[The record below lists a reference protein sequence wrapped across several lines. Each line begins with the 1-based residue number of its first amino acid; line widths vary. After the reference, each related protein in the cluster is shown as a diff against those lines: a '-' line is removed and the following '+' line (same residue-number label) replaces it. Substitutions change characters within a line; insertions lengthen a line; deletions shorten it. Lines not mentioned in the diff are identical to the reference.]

1 MGLVKRGTTWWM
13 SFMYQGQQVRRST
26 GTSDKRLAEAILG
39 QVKVQIIEGRF
50 FEKPE
55 AQQRTLTELLDR
67 YLNEHAARRANYRR
81 ELTSVKTLKAF
92 FGAPTLDHV
101 TPKRIVAYKNQR
113 YIDGVKPAT
122 INRELATLKK
132 AFNLAW
138 REWEWCTDNPV
149 CRVSMEREDNT
160 RDRWLTVDEE
170 TRLLHAA
177 SPWLRELML
186 FAIHSG
192 MRMGEILGL
201 TWAGV
206 DLFRRTVTVFKAKNG
221 ERRTIPLNQTAVA
234 LLTDKAGSRSVNTEL
249 VFPSEAQTRLNASNI
264 SRSLHLALGK
274 AKMTDFHF
282 HDLRHTCATRM
293 VQAGVDLYKVQRL
306 LGHKSPIMTQRYAHH
321 CPESLRAGIEVLD
334 AGRVVSTNLAQ
345 LQVVPEGGPASC

>member
-1 MGLVKRGTTWWM
+1 M
-13 SFMYQGQQVRRST
+13 SFMYHGLQVRRST
-26 GTSDKRLAEAILG
+26 GTADKRLAAAIFG
-39 QVKVQIIEGRF
+39 KVKVQIIEGRF
-50 FEKPE
+50 FDKAD
-55 AQQRTLTELLDR
+55 AQQRTVTELLDR
-67 YLNEHAARRANYRR
+67 YLGEHAARRANYRR

-92 FGAPTLDHV
+92 FGNPTLDQV

-113 YIDGVKPAT
+113 YTDGVKPAT

-132 AFNLAW
+132 AFNLAR

-149 CRVSMEREDNT
+149 CRVSMEQENNT

-170 TRLLHAA
+170 QRLLHAA
-177 SPWLRELML
+177 APWLRTLMV
-186 FAIHSG
+186 FAVHTG
-192 MRMGEILGL
+192 MRQGEILGL

-206 DLFRRTVTVFKAKNG
+206 DLFRRTVTVFKSKNG
-221 ERRTIPLNQTAVA
+221 ERRTIPLNQTALD
-234 LLTDKAGSRSVNTEL
+234 LLKQKYGSRSGDTAL
-249 VFPSEAQTRLNASNI
+249 VFPSDARTRLNASNI
-264 SRSLHLALGK
+264 SRSLNLALEK

-321 CPESLRAGIEVLD
+321 YPESLRAGVEVLD
-334 AGRVVSTNLAQ
+334 AGRAVSTNLAQ
-345 LQVVPEGGPASC
+345 LQVVSECGPANC

>member
-26 GTSDKRLAEAILG
+26 GTTDKRLAEAILG
-39 QVKVQIIEGRF
+39 QVKGQIIEGRF
-50 FEKPE
+50 FEKSDT
-55 AQQRTLTELLDR
+55 QQRTLTELLER
-67 YLNEHAARRANYRR
+67 YISEHAVRRANYPR

-92 FGAPTLDHV
+92 FGNPMLDQV
-101 TPKRIVAYKNQR
+101 TPRRIVAYKNQR
-113 YIDGVKPAT
+113 YTDGVKPAT

-132 AFNLAW
+132 AFNLAR

-149 CRVSMEREDNT
+149 CRVSMERENNT
-160 RDRWLTVDEE
+160 RDRWLTVEEE

-186 FAIHSG
+186 FAIHTG

-201 TWAGV
+201 TWGGL

-221 ERRTIPLNQTAVA
+221 ERRTIPLNQTALD
-234 LLTDKAGSRSVNTEL
+234 LLKHKAGSRSVETEL
-249 VFPSEAQTRLNASNI
+249 VFPSEAHTQLNASNI
-264 SRSLHLALGK
+264 SRSLNLALEK
-274 AKMTDFHF
+274 VKMTDFHF

-321 CPESLRAGIEVLD
+321 CPESLRDGVEALD
-334 AGRVVSTNLAQ
+334 IGRAVSTNLAQ
-345 LQVVPEGGPASC
+345 LRVVSEYSPANC

>member
-1 MGLVKRGTTWWM
+1 
-13 SFMYQGQQVRRST
+13 MYQGQQVRRST
-26 GTSDKRLAEAILG
+26 GTTDKRLAEAILG
-39 QVKVQIIEGRF
+39 QVRVQIIEGRF
-50 FEKPE
+50 FEKPT
-55 AQQRTLTELLDR
+55 AQQRTFTELMHR
-67 YLNEHAARRANYRR
+67 YISEHAARRANYRR
-81 ELTSVKTLKAF
+81 ELTSVKNLKTF
-92 FGAPTLDHV
+92 FGNPTLDHV

-113 YIDGVKPAT
+113 YVDGVKPAT

-132 AFNLAW
+132 AFNLAR

-149 CRVSMEREDNT
+149 CRVSMERENNT

-177 SPWLRELML
+177 APWLRDLML
-186 FAIHSG
+186 FAIHTG

-201 TWAGV
+201 TWVGV
-206 DLFRRTVTVFKAKNG
+206 DLFRRIVTVFKSKNG
-221 ERRTIPLNQTAVA
+221 ERRSIPLNQTALE
-234 LLTDKAGSRSVNTEL
+234 LLKHKYGSRLVDTEL

-264 SRSLHLALGK
+264 SRSLNLALEK

-293 VQAGVDLYKVQRL
+293 VQGGVDLYKVQRL

-321 CPESLRAGIEVLD
+321 YPESLRAGVEVLD
-334 AGRVVSTNLAQ
+334 VGRGVSTKLAQLRVVS
-345 LQVVPEGGPASC
+345 EGGPASC

>member
-13 SFMYQGQQVRRST
+13 SFMYHGQQVRRST
-26 GTSDKRLAEAILG
+26 GTTDKRLAEAILG
-39 QVKVQIIEGRF
+39 KVKGQIIEGRF
-50 FEKPE
+50 FEKPDT
-55 AQQRTLTELLDR
+55 QHRTLVELLDR
-67 YLNEHAARRANYRR
+67 YLNEHAVRRANYPR

-92 FGAPTLDHV
+92 FGTPTLDQV
-101 TPKRIVAYKNQR
+101 TPKRIVAYKNHR
-113 YIDGVKPAT
+113 YADGVKPST

-132 AFNLAW
+132 AFNLAR
-138 REWEWCTDNPV
+138 REWEWCEDNPV
-149 CRVSMEREDNT
+149 CRVSMERENNT
-160 RDRWLTVDEE
+160 RDRWLTVEEE
-170 TRLLHAA
+170 TRLFNAA
-177 SPWLRELML
+177 APWLRELMV

-206 DLFRRTVTVFKAKNG
+206 DLFRRTVTVFKSKNG
-221 ERRTIPLNQTAVA
+221 ERRTIPLNQTALE
-234 LLTDKAGSRSVNTEL
+234 LLTHKYGNRSGDTDL

-264 SRSLHLALGK
+264 GRSLHLALKK
-274 AKMTDFHF
+274 AKMIDFHF

-321 CPESLRAGIEVLD
+321 YPESLRDGVDALD
-334 AGRVVSTNLAQ
+334 VGRAVSTNLAH
-345 LQVVPEGGPASC
+345 LRVVSEGDPASC

>member
-1 MGLVKRGTTWWM
+1 MGLVKRGNTWWM

-26 GTSDKRLAEAILG
+26 GTVDKRLAEAILG
-39 QVKVQIIEGRF
+39 KVKVQIVEGHF
-50 FEKPE
+50 FDKATE
-55 AQQRTLTELLDR
+55 QQRTLTELLDR
-67 YLNEHAARRANYRR
+67 YLSEHAVRRANYPR

-92 FGAPTLDHV
+92 FGTPTLDQI

-113 YIDGVKPAT
+113 YTGGVKPAT

-132 AFNLAW
+132 AFNLAR

-149 CRVSMEREDNT
+149 CRVSMERENNT
-160 RDRWLTVDEE
+160 RDRWLTEDEE
-170 TRLLHAA
+170 IRLLNAA
-177 SPWLRELML
+177 APWLRELML
-186 FAIHSG
+186 FAIHTG
-192 MRMGEILGL
+192 MRMGEMLDL

-221 ERRTIPLNQTAVA
+221 ERRAIPLNQTALD
-234 LLTDKAGSRSVNTEL
+234 LLKHKAGSRSVDTEL

-264 SRSLHLALGK
+264 SRSLHLALEK
-274 AKMTDFHF
+274 AKVTDFHF

-321 CPESLRAGIEVLD
+321 CPESMRDGVEALDVGRAG
-334 AGRVVSTNLAQ
+334 STNSAQ
-345 LQVVPEGGPASC
+345 LRIVPECGPASS